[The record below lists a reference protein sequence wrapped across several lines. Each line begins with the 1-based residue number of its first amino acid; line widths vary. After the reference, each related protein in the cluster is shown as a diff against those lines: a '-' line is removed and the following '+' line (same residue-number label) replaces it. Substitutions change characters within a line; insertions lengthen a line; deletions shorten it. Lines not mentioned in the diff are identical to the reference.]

1 MGAHNLAD
9 RAVGK
14 TMSEAY
20 DRAVSYAQGE
30 YGHNAYNGTI
40 STTEGFNDKTEEL
53 EKLLTRKR
61 EGSVKF
67 TVNVG
72 NGFGFKRIDKHF
84 KDMTEDEWHKQCVN
98 DWEEEAWDNT
108 DKWGEVWG
116 AKTNKVTEN
125 SIEKNLYLFA
135 GWAAE

>member
-30 YGHNAYNGTI
+30 YGRNAYNGTI
-40 STTEGFNDKTEEL
+40 STTEGFDDKTARYENLVKEHG
-53 EKLLTRKR
+53 EK
-61 EGSVKF
+61 EGA
-67 TVNVG
+67 G
-72 NGFGFKRIDKHF
+72 
-84 KDMTEDEWHKQCVN
+84 MWH
-98 DWEEEAWDNT
+98 DEAWDNT